1 MRRKNIY
8 AELREDA
15 KYAFVPAERGRFIRT
30 HICAAFIDC
39 PNCEAKRRRPCRS
52 SDGNMI
58 VATCLDRRAAY
69 RKQVLADSK
78 KKLDAKGGKAK

>member
-30 HICAAFIDC
+30 HICAAFVAC
-39 PNCEAKRRRPCRS
+39 SNCGAKNRRPCLTP
-52 SDGNMI
+52 DGNMT
-58 VATCLDRRAAY
+58 VATCLVRRQDY
-69 RKQVLADSK
+69 RKQVYKDNK
-78 KKLDAKGGKAK
+78 KKLKDNGSKV